1 MLLDIVVEFLLVKI
15 ELLIMTVHTLL
26 FLILIIKIIDTIK
39 LKTLHAHDFIMTLLR
54 HLLPSQFKIIRY
66 YGFYR
71 LKHSIHLKMVP
82 LIKEH
87 CRKVR
92 KQLLKY
98 EFSISMSFHRNPFD
112 CPKCGTRLDFVL
124 YIE

>member
-1 MLLDIVVEFLLVKI
+1 
-15 ELLIMTVHTLL
+15 
-26 FLILIIKIIDTIK
+26 
-39 LKTLHAHDFIMTLLR
+39 MTLLR

-66 YGFYR
+66 YDFYR

-98 EFSISMSFHRNPFD
+98 ELSISMSFHRNPFD
-112 CPKCGTRLDFVL
+112 CPKCGIKLDFVL
-124 YIE
+124 CIE

>member
-1 MLLDIVVEFLLVKI
+1 
-15 ELLIMTVHTLL
+15 
-26 FLILIIKIIDTIK
+26 
-39 LKTLHAHDFIMTLLR
+39 MTLLR

-66 YGFYR
+66 YNFYSF
-71 LKHSIHLKMVP
+71 KHSIHLKMVP

-98 EFSISMSFHRNPFD
+98 ELSISMSFHRNHFH
-112 CPKCGTRLDFVL
+112 CPKCGTKLDFVL
-124 YIE
+124 CIE

>member
-1 MLLDIVVEFLLVKI
+1 
-15 ELLIMTVHTLL
+15 
-26 FLILIIKIIDTIK
+26 
-39 LKTLHAHDFIMTLLR
+39 MTLLR

-66 YGFYR
+66 YDFYR

-98 EFSISMSFHRNPFD
+98 ELSISMSFHRNPFD
-112 CPKCGTRLDFVL
+112 CPKCGIKFDFVL
-124 YIE
+124 CIE